1 MFIPSR
7 VLVFLSQYLILRG
20 NYRKSIYWQFSN
32 YRSNYWYLFITNLSY
47 CWLKGIIGNI
57 IDNEN
62 LRKIIKKLL
71 CSKNLTYCPPL
82 TRCHL
87 DNSFK
92 GAKQMCIIMNLH
104 LICSGICN
112 SLFGISNFGFEF
124 GILLN
129 LTQIWE
135 WKLVWT

>member
-62 LRKIIKKLL
+62 LWEIIVIKKIDLSPTPSPSASACL
-71 CSKNLTYCPPL
+71 YLS
-82 TRCHL
+82 
-87 DNSFK
+87 
-92 GAKQMCIIMNLH
+92 A
-104 LICSGICN
+104 CSGEMADMVVGMEDSCVEP
-112 SLFGISNFGFEF
+112 G
-124 GILLN
+124 
-129 LTQIWE
+129 
-135 WKLVWT
+135 KMVLVYNCLCIKPTCLHGLYLIYK